1 MTGGGDPVGGG
12 VQAMDDRRGAL
23 LPGATEGTVI
33 VQVVQGGDGG
43 WIFGGSQDDTEWVSC
58 RGETEL
64 KNLGHGRRSADV
76 SHGLP

>member
-12 VQAMDDRRGAL
+12 VRAMYDRIWDL

-58 RGETEL
+58 RGDTEL